1 MKAKISKGSSFRGC
15 LDYVTG
21 KRGAER
27 IGGTLAG
34 RTAREMSR
42 EMGVARRLRE
52 DIGKPVWH
60 ASLSLPKG
68 EHLDTERWNRVC
80 MSFLAQMGLLPPE
93 EHPWTAWRHTDGEY
107 DHVHLVVNRI
117 SLTGAVWDAGLDVY
131 KAITATREIEKSFG
145 LTITPG
151 RENKKFGE
159 PSLKRGEV
167 EQAVREQKAPVKVRV
182 SDALKLSLEGKP
194 STETFVRRMK
204 EYGVDAVPNIAST
217 GRMNG
222 FSFLCEGVALKGSDV
237 GAAWKHLQE
246 AISYDIQRDSNF
258 LLELKASAATR
269 RTEIDSRENRSDS
282 HRNDIGAET
291 GGREPET
298 RNRSTDGSGIESRSE
313 LGTGF
318 IPPIAGVER
327 HPASDGRAIEGTIK
341 EPAMV
346 RPLDAGGVDGWTD
359 TADTLSAIA
368 SSQRAILQADSDSG
382 KVRAMADWTR
392 LKRIKALSTESLQTK
407 MGKVLDELQA
417 LGCPEYRITC
427 VVPKALQGGFDSK
440 GKKLYS
446 KNLCRESKDADEIFF
461 KCGEEE
467 KWLSTAEE
475 MNDEQRDIY
484 ITPID
489 GRFFYLIIDDLND
502 EKLDKM
508 KRDGICPCLTIE
520 SSEGNYHSIVKVP
533 KSSVDGE
540 KECADALVRELN
552 RLYDGDLN
560 ISGSSHMFRLSG
572 FQSKKPSRHG
582 WRVKIKE
589 SSPGVCEKTSARLQ
603 ELVKALQEEKKK
615 MVVVEEKAK
624 PEVRHSAPIRA
635 EVPAFPSDSDLGEKY
650 FDAWQMTRLVFEKK
664 GWKKDKSS
672 MDFHTAKD
680 LLYKG
685 WSQEEVVAGMV
696 SGSPD
701 VKNRHPKTWKWAQG
715 VVSDAWKEVAPLLFN
730 DGR

>member
-194 STETFVRRMK
+194 DTRTFVRRMQ

-222 FSFLCEGVALKGSDV
+222 FSFEYQGVALKGSDV
-237 GAAWKHLQE
+237 GAAWKYLRE
-246 AISYDIQRDSNF
+246 AIDYDVQRDSQ
-258 LLELKASAATR
+258 LLLDLKKGRGTAGVKKDGGANR
-269 RTEIDSRENRSDS
+269 RNPNGYDLGIE
-282 HRNDIGAET
+282 A
-291 GGREPET
+291 GRGEPEA
-298 RNRSTDGSGIESRSE
+298 RNRSTDGSGVESRPE
-313 LGTGF
+313 VGKGIVYPPTG
-318 IPPIAGVER
+318 IKRGSD
-327 HPASDGRAIEGTIK
+327 SDGGELEETAPQ
-341 EPAMV
+341 PAMV
-346 RPLDAGGVDGWTD
+346 RPFDASGVDEWTALVGGID
-359 TADTLSAIA
+359 EIA
-368 SSQRAILQADSDSG
+368 RHQQSFVQADSTS
-382 KVRAMADWTR
+382 RAVKEVQGWER
-392 LKRIKALSTESLQTK
+392 LKRIKALPTESLQIK
-407 MGKVLDELQA
+407 MGKVLDELDA

-427 VVPKALQGGFDSK
+427 VVPKTLQGGVDSK

-446 KNLCRESKDADEIFF
+446 KNLCREKQDSPEVFF
-461 KCGEEE
+461 KRGEEE
-467 KWLSTAEE
+467 KWLGVAEHF
-475 MNDEQRDIY
+475 NDEGRDVY
-484 ITPID
+484 ITPVD
-489 GRFFYLIIDDLND
+489 PNHYYLLVDDLD
-502 EKLDKM
+502 AEKVQQM
-508 KRDGICPCLTIE
+508 KASGVTPCLTVE
-520 SSEGNYHSIVKVP
+520 SSKGNFHSVIKVP
-533 KSSVDGE
+533 RSGSDGE
-540 KECADALVRELN
+540 RDAANKLVKELN
-552 RLYDGDLN
+552 QTLGGDLRV
-560 ISGSSHMFRLSG
+560 SGCEHMFRLSG
-572 FQSKKPSRHG
+572 FQSKKKERQG
-582 WRVKIKE
+582 WRVRLAE
-589 SSPGVCEKTSARLQ
+589 VNPGVVCQKTSERLRELITVSQQ
-603 ELVKALQEEKKK
+603 EQEKKK
-615 MVVVEEKAK
+615 VVEKRATLERK
-624 PEVRHSAPIRA
+624 PSAPIGA
-635 EVPAFPSDSDLGEKY
+635 EVPLTSPSLGKKY

-664 GWKKDKSS
+664 GWEKNKSS